1 MTGNRRQLG
10 RCLSALRGTDGP
22 EAPADERARPSR
34 TVPVELL
41 RPGRFQPR
49 RRFDA
54 EAIEALSQS
63 IREKGILQPILVR
76 RLADGSEGYEIVAGE
91 RPWRA
96 AHRAPPHEIPVI
108 ARELPDRD
116 TTRI

>member
-10 RCLSALRGTDGP
+10 RGLSALLGTDGP

-54 EAIEALSQS
+54 EAIEALRSEEHTYELQS
-63 IREKGILQPILVR
+63 LMRKAYSVCCLKTQICTQRKSTEFVIDNTDTETIYPLQYTP
-76 RLADGSEGYEIVAGE
+76 
-91 RPWRA
+91 
-96 AHRAPPHEIPVI
+96 
-108 ARELPDRD
+108 
-116 TTRI
+116 

>member
-91 RPWRA
+91 RRWRA
-96 AHRAPPHEIPVI
+96 AQRAQ
-108 ARELPDRD
+108 DRQC
-116 TTRI
+116 TRLNSSH